1 MFFKYIS
8 KNWYWLLDVKDDKV
22 CVCQHKIMC
31 KIWKS
36 FVSRAWCKVSLCL
49 HFYFPCIIGLK
60 MNLQKYVLIYLIE
73 MKDWMKIKILW
84 RITVTD
90 ESSKIIFII
99 NYSLSSAP
107 ADFSN
112 VFSIFH
118 FRNSH
123 DRRSCIYMSMMR
135 E

>member
-1 MFFKYIS
+1 MFFKFIS

-49 HFYFPCIIGLK
+49 RFYFPCIIGLK

-99 NYSLSSAP
+99 NNSWL
-107 ADFSN
+107 FKC
-112 VFSIFH
+112 IFH
-118 FRNSH
+118 ISSSTVFDTAGTELH
-123 DRRSCIYMSMMR
+123 LYVYDEGIKK
-135 E
+135 